1 MEQLVEPLLT
11 GGGELA
17 VVVLIHVPGPAFVGR
32 ARRTAAAVLLEAPQQ
47 GLRRK
52 CLQDAVERRADGLL
66 IRHVMNAHVVQALGH
81 RRRCTQVDRALLLGK
96 QHRQGFVI
104 VEAQAQRVVL
114 DGTQVL
120 VRQRGLFVLQLQQP
134 LHHGPH
140 RLAHLFEHVVGL
152 LGILQLQGLT
162 QAAHQWG

>member
-1 MEQLVEPLLT
+1 M
-11 GGGELA
+11 
-17 VVVLIHVPGPAFVGR
+17 
-32 ARRTAAAVLLEAPQQ
+32 LEATEQR
-47 GLRRK
+47 LRREG
-52 CLQDAVERRADGLL
+52 LQDAVQRRAYGLL
-66 IRHVMNAHVVQALGH
+66 VRHVVNAHIAQTLGH
-81 RRRCTQVDRALLLGK
+81 RRRGGQVHRALLLGK
-96 QHRQGFVI
+96 HHRQGLVI
-104 VEAQAQRVVL
+104 VEPEPQRVVL

-120 VRQRGLFVLQLQQP
+120 VRQRRLIALQLQQP

>member
-1 MEQLVEPLLT
+1 M
-11 GGGELA
+11 
-17 VVVLIHVPGPAFVGR
+17 H
-32 ARRTAAAVLLEAPQQ
+32 
-47 GLRRK
+47 
-52 CLQDAVERRADGLL
+52 
-66 IRHVMNAHVVQALGH
+66 
-81 RRRCTQVDRALLLGK
+81 RALLLGK